1 MKNILHSD
9 SYSEKPVFDDL
20 TSSENLYDNEAA
32 NVSKIKLC
40 VIGVGGGGN
49 NAVKMIQAAGF
60 SNVNFI
66 IANTDD
72 QALSLNPCENKI
84 SLGKDTRGL
93 GAGSDPEIGEKA
105 ARESVDEIEEALKGA
120 DVVLVTAGLGG
131 GTGTGAAPVIAEA
144 AKKMG
149 ALTIGIVTTPFSYE
163 GPKRK
168 RIAKNGIQEL
178 SKVVD
183 SYIVLSN
190 DKLAENFG
198 DLPIEDSFQLANI
211 TLKNIIL
218 AFHDILYRIGTINI
232 DYADVVKILGGSG
245 LAVVGIGQATGKDRA
260 TKAVEK
266 AFEQNL
272 YEYPIKSANKILV
285 NIQHDKKA
293 TLHEINTAIKKV
305 HEILSQNRSDNQ
317 EEYDCI
323 IGQEAVETKDNAEV
337 FKVSVIAG
345 EAIIYT
351 EEEVRRNPSLLNM
364 DTSREAA
371 KSFIGDSIDR
381 DKIVEAQDFPENED
395 FDKDFSQSF
404 EEESPVRNSSAEAQ
418 AFHQNKDEFDMW
430 LMSSTQEVALEE
442 SQEEIRETFSKPE
455 EFYQDYSQ
463 ESFDNSQ
470 ELVGDDSGEF
480 EAFQTEEVKTED
492 SGKYSFSKSYSDFS
506 SDSQDQSQTQTQ
518 TSTQESNFTW
528 DLDESLQ
535 EKTSTNEF
543 PLGGKPHEA
552 LLQQEEDEAEESQ
565 EEDEEDKYSW
575 F

>member
-305 HEILSQNRSDNQ
+305 HEILSQNRSDDQ

-381 DKIVEAQDFPENED
+381 DKIVEAQDFPKNED

-543 PLGGKPHEA
+543 PLGGKTHEA

>member
-1 MKNILHSD
+1 M
-9 SYSEKPVFDDL
+9 
-20 TSSENLYDNEAA
+20 YDNEAA

-93 GAGSDPEIGEKA
+93 GAGSDPEIGEKS

-305 HEILSQNRSDNQ
+305 HEILSQNRSDDQ

-371 KSFIGDSIDR
+371 KGFIGDSIDR

-480 EAFQTEEVKTED
+480 EAFQAEEVKTED

-506 SDSQDQSQTQTQ
+506 SDSQDQSQTQT
-518 TSTQESNFTW
+518 STQESNFTW

-543 PLGGKPHEA
+543 PFGRNTHEA
-552 LLQQEEDEAEESQ
+552 SASTKEDEAEESQ

>member
-305 HEILSQNRSDNQ
+305 HEILSQNRSDDQ

-506 SDSQDQSQTQTQ
+506 SDSQDQSQTQT
-518 TSTQESNFTW
+518 STQESNFTW

-543 PLGGKPHEA
+543 PFERKTHEA
-552 LLQQEEDEAEESQ
+552 SASTKEDEAEESQ

>member
-93 GAGSDPEIGEKA
+93 GAGSDPEIGEKS

-305 HEILSQNRSDNQ
+305 HEILSQNRSDDQ

-381 DKIVEAQDFPENED
+381 DKIVEAQDFLENED

-506 SDSQDQSQTQTQ
+506 SDSQNQSQTQ
-518 TSTQESNFTW
+518 TSTQESNFAW

-543 PLGGKPHEA
+543 PFGRNTHEA
-552 LLQQEEDEAEESQ
+552 SASTKEDEAEESQ

>member
-9 SYSEKPVFDDL
+9 SYSKKPVFDDL

-305 HEILSQNRSDNQ
+305 HEILSQNRSDDQ

-506 SDSQDQSQTQTQ
+506 SDSQDQSQTQT
-518 TSTQESNFTW
+518 STQESNFTW

-543 PLGGKPHEA
+543 PFGRNTHEA
-552 LLQQEEDEAEESQ
+552 SASTKEDEAEESQ

>member
-305 HEILSQNRSDNQ
+305 HEILSQNRSDDQ

-351 EEEVRRNPSLLNM
+351 EEEIRRNPSLLNM

-430 LMSSTQEVALEE
+430 LMSSTQEIALEE

-480 EAFQTEEVKTED
+480 EAFQTEEVKTQD

-506 SDSQDQSQTQTQ
+506 SDSQDQSQTQ

-543 PLGGKPHEA
+543 PFGRNTHEA
-552 LLQQEEDEAEESQ
+552 SASTKEDEAEESQ

>member
-72 QALSLNPCENKI
+72 QAFSLNPCENKI

-305 HEILSQNRSDNQ
+305 HEILSQNRSDDQ

-543 PLGGKPHEA
+543 PLGGKTHEA

>member
-305 HEILSQNRSDNQ
+305 HEILSQNRSDDQ

-506 SDSQDQSQTQTQ
+506 SDSQDQSQTQT
-518 TSTQESNFTW
+518 STQESNFTW

-543 PLGGKPHEA
+543 PFGRNTHEA
-552 LLQQEEDEAEESQ
+552 SASTKEDEAEESQ
-565 EEDEEDKYSW
+565 EEEDEEDKYSW

>member
-305 HEILSQNRSDNQ
+305 HEILSQNRSDDQ

-480 EAFQTEEVKTED
+480 EAFQTEEVKTEN

-506 SDSQDQSQTQTQ
+506 SDSQDQSQTQ

-543 PLGGKPHEA
+543 PFGRNAHEA
-552 LLQQEEDEAEESQ
+552 SASTKEDEAEESQ

>member
-305 HEILSQNRSDNQ
+305 HEILSQNRSDDQ

-463 ESFDNSQ
+463 ES
-470 ELVGDDSGEF
+470 
-480 EAFQTEEVKTED
+480 
-492 SGKYSFSKSYSDFS
+492 
-506 SDSQDQSQTQTQ
+506 
-518 TSTQESNFTW
+518 NFTW

-543 PLGGKPHEA
+543 PLGGKTHEA

>member
-305 HEILSQNRSDNQ
+305 HEILSQNRSDDQ

-418 AFHQNKDEFDMW
+418 AFRQNKDEFDMW

-506 SDSQDQSQTQTQ
+506 SDSQDQSQTQT
-518 TSTQESNFTW
+518 STQESNFTW

-543 PLGGKPHEA
+543 PFGRNTHEA
-552 LLQQEEDEAEESQ
+552 SASTKEDEAEESQ
-565 EEDEEDKYSW
+565 EEDKEDKYSW

>member
-305 HEILSQNRSDNQ
+305 HEILSQNRSDDQ

-543 PLGGKPHEA
+543 PLGGKTHEA

>member
-93 GAGSDPEIGEKA
+93 GAGSDPEIGEKS

-305 HEILSQNRSDNQ
+305 HEILSQNRSDDQ

-404 EEESPVRNSSAEAQ
+404 EEESPIRNSSAEAQ

-543 PLGGKPHEA
+543 SFGRKTHEA
-552 LLQQEEDEAEESQ
+552 SASTKEDEAEESQ

>member
-305 HEILSQNRSDNQ
+305 HEILSQNRSDDQ

-480 EAFQTEEVKTED
+480 EAFQTEEVKTEN

-506 SDSQDQSQTQTQ
+506 SDSQDQSQTQ

-543 PLGGKPHEA
+543 PFGRNAHEA
-552 LLQQEEDEAEESQ
+552 SASTKEDEAEESQ

-575 F
+575 L

>member
-93 GAGSDPEIGEKA
+93 GAGSDPEIGEKS

-305 HEILSQNRSDNQ
+305 HEILSQNRSDDQ

-480 EAFQTEEVKTED
+480 EAFQAEEVKTED

-506 SDSQDQSQTQTQ
+506 SDSQDQSQTQT
-518 TSTQESNFTW
+518 STQESNFTW

-543 PLGGKPHEA
+543 PFGRNTHEA
-552 LLQQEEDEAEESQ
+552 SASTKEDEAEESQ

>member
-1 MKNILHSD
+1 M
-9 SYSEKPVFDDL
+9 
-20 TSSENLYDNEAA
+20 YDNEAA

-305 HEILSQNRSDNQ
+305 HEILSQNRSDDQ

-543 PLGGKPHEA
+543 PLGGKTHEA

>member
-1 MKNILHSD
+1 M
-9 SYSEKPVFDDL
+9 
-20 TSSENLYDNEAA
+20 
-32 NVSKIKLC
+32 
-40 VIGVGGGGN
+40 
-49 NAVKMIQAAGF
+49 
-60 SNVNFI
+60 
-66 IANTDD
+66 
-72 QALSLNPCENKI
+72 
-84 SLGKDTRGL
+84 
-93 GAGSDPEIGEKA
+93 
-105 ARESVDEIEEALKGA
+105 
-120 DVVLVTAGLGG
+120 
-131 GTGTGAAPVIAEA
+131 
-144 AKKMG
+144 
-149 ALTIGIVTTPFSYE
+149 
-163 GPKRK
+163 
-168 RIAKNGIQEL
+168 
-178 SKVVD
+178 
-183 SYIVLSN
+183 
-190 DKLAENFG
+190 
-198 DLPIEDSFQLANI
+198 
-211 TLKNIIL
+211 
-218 AFHDILYRIGTINI
+218 
-232 DYADVVKILGGSG
+232 
-245 LAVVGIGQATGKDRA
+245 
-260 TKAVEK
+260 
-266 AFEQNL
+266 
-272 YEYPIKSANKILV
+272 
-285 NIQHDKKA
+285 
-293 TLHEINTAIKKV
+293 
-305 HEILSQNRSDNQ
+305 HEILSQNRSDDQ

-480 EAFQTEEVKTED
+480 EAFQTEEVKTEN

-506 SDSQDQSQTQTQ
+506 SDSQDQSQTQ

-543 PLGGKPHEA
+543 PFGRNAHEA
-552 LLQQEEDEAEESQ
+552 SASTKEDEAEESQ

>member
-93 GAGSDPEIGEKA
+93 GAGSDPEIGEKS

-305 HEILSQNRSDNQ
+305 HEILSQNRSDDQ

-404 EEESPVRNSSAEAQ
+404 EEELPVRNSSAEAQ

-442 SQEEIRETFSKPE
+442 SQEETRETFSKPE

-470 ELVGDDSGEF
+470 ELVGDDSSEF
-480 EAFQTEEVKTED
+480 ETFQTEEVKTED

-506 SDSQDQSQTQTQ
+506 SDSQDQSQTQT
-518 TSTQESNFTW
+518 STQESNFTW

-543 PLGGKPHEA
+543 PFGRNTHEA
-552 LLQQEEDEAEESQ
+552 SASTKEDEAEESQ

>member
-305 HEILSQNRSDNQ
+305 HEILSQNRSDDQ

-543 PLGGKPHEA
+543 PLGGKTHEA

-565 EEDEEDKYSW
+565 EEDEEYKYSW

>member
-93 GAGSDPEIGEKA
+93 GAGSDPEIGEKS

-305 HEILSQNRSDNQ
+305 HEILSQNRSDDQ

-506 SDSQDQSQTQTQ
+506 SDSQDQSQTQT
-518 TSTQESNFTW
+518 STQESNFTW

-543 PLGGKPHEA
+543 PFGRNTHETSA
-552 LLQQEEDEAEESQ
+552 STKEDEAEESQ

>member
-93 GAGSDPEIGEKA
+93 GAGSDPEIGEKS

-305 HEILSQNRSDNQ
+305 HEILSQNRSDDQ

-492 SGKYSFSKSYSDFS
+492 SGKYSFS
-506 SDSQDQSQTQTQ
+506 SDSQDQSQTQ

-543 PLGGKPHEA
+543 PFGRKTHEA
-552 LLQQEEDEAEESQ
+552 SASTKEDEAEEFQ

>member
-305 HEILSQNRSDNQ
+305 HEILSQNRSDDQ

-506 SDSQDQSQTQTQ
+506 SDSQD
-518 TSTQESNFTW
+518 
-528 DLDESLQ
+528 
-535 EKTSTNEF
+535 
-543 PLGGKPHEA
+543 
-552 LLQQEEDEAEESQ
+552 
-565 EEDEEDKYSW
+565 
-575 F
+575 

>member
-93 GAGSDPEIGEKA
+93 GAGSDPEIGEKS
-105 ARESVDEIEEALKGA
+105 ARESVDEIEEALKDA

-305 HEILSQNRSDNQ
+305 HEILSQNRSDDQ

-480 EAFQTEEVKTED
+480 EAFQTEEIKTED

-506 SDSQDQSQTQTQ
+506 SDSQDQSQTQT
-518 TSTQESNFTW
+518 STQESNFTW

-543 PLGGKPHEA
+543 PFGRNTHEA
-552 LLQQEEDEAEESQ
+552 SASTKEDEAEESQ